1 MTSKMSNLLQA
12 QVLNIAYGPMICEAC
27 YHVGTEVAAVDS
39 GEGDT
44 MVLCVDEESCED
56 RWN

>member
-1 MTSKMSNLLQA
+1 MNSLLKA
-12 QVLNIAYGPMICEAC
+12 QVINIAYGPTICEAC
-27 YHVGTEVAAVDS
+27 YYVGTEVAAVDS